1 MEAEGDLSVYKY
13 LKGKSQVDRAR
24 LFSVI
29 LSDRTRC
36 NGHKLEHWKFHM
48 SMRINFT
55 GMMTEHRNR
64 LLGEVVE
71 SSSLEKCK
79 TCLDTFLSNL
89 L

>member
-1 MEAEGDLSVYKY
+1 
-13 LKGKSQVDRAR
+13 
-24 LFSVI
+24 
-29 LSDRTRC
+29 
-36 NGHKLEHWKFHM
+36 M